1 MAAGSAAQAVTLA
14 VLEAD
19 PHPVLARLRAAAPV
33 SWVPVLG
40 AWLVTGYDEAVQVM
54 RDARRFTVDDPR
66 FSTAKVVG
74 PSMLSLDGAR
84 HAHHRGPFTRPFR
97 SDEIRAR
104 LAVVDRYATADAEF
118 AGATIRGSRTGEIAY
133 LTVASSP
140 RRIVPGSF
148 GNVPVP
154 ARCCG
159 AIRTG
164 GGRMRG
170 GRT

>member
-14 VLEAD
+14 ALEAD

-54 RDARRFTVDDPR
+54 RDARRFTPDDPR

-104 LAVVDRYATADAEF
+104 LAVVDRYATADRSE
-118 AGATIRGSRTGEIAY
+118 GTR
-133 LTVASSP
+133 LNSSHL
-140 RRIVPGSF
+140 
-148 GNVPVP
+148 
-154 ARCCG
+154 
-159 AIRTG
+159 
-164 GGRMRG
+164 
-170 GRT
+170 